1 MSAKLQVSMHDGIVL
16 LTLNRPEVR
25 NALDVE
31 LRQALRETLQA
42 IAGDRAC
49 QAVIFTG
56 AGKDFCSGYDLKEW
70 AVDFPRLAGP
80 EAMRDYY
87 RQNVLEMLQI
97 WELPQPTIAA
107 VNGHALAAGCE
118 LTMMCDLT
126 VASERARFGEPE
138 IRHVATPP
146 TLIMPWLVGPKL
158 AKELI
163 LLGEIIDAQRAYA
176 IGLVNR
182 VVPHETLLDEAF
194 KLARRLAATPGAAV
208 RLNKV
213 ALNRTFEIMG
223 LRAALDYMTEI
234 TVHVHLSEGALD
246 APRAI
251 QTQGLKAFLAQ
262 RDAGLQEP

>member
-1 MSAKLQVSMHDGIVL
+1 MSHKLCVEHHDGVTL

-31 LRQALRETLQA
+31 LRNALSEVLQA
-42 IAGDRAC
+42 IATDRTVK
-49 QAVIFTG
+49 AVIITG
-56 AGKDFCSGYDLKEW
+56 AGDDFCSGYDLKEW
-70 AVDFPRLAGP
+70 AEDFPRLQGP
-80 EAMRDYY
+80 EEMHVYY
-87 RQNVLEMLQI
+87 RQNVLEMLQV

-126 VASERARFGEPE
+126 VASELARFGEPE

-163 LLGEIIDAQRAYA
+163 LLGEIIDARRAYE
-176 IGLVNR
+176 IGLVNH
-182 VVPHETLLDEAF
+182 VVPHERLLDEAF
-194 KLARRLAATPGAAV
+194 RLAQRLAATPAGAV
-208 RLNKV
+208 KLNKI

-223 LRAALDYMTEI
+223 LRSALDYMTEI
-234 TVHVHLSEGALD
+234 TVQVHLTKGALD
-246 APRAI
+246 GPHYIREH
-251 QTQGLKAFLAQ
+251 GLKAFLAK
-262 RDAGLQEP
+262 RDAGHRGA